1 MQYAVPDA
9 ILRFRQGFGRL
20 IRTRQDRGVV
30 ALFDNRVITKRYGQA
45 FLDSLPQCTV
55 RRGPLAD
62 LPRTAAEWIGG

>member
-1 MQYAVPDA
+1 
-9 ILRFRQGFGRL
+9 
-20 IRTRQDRGVV
+20 V

-62 LPRTAAEWIGG
+62 LPRAAAEWLGG